1 MSDNLIKIILWGSY
15 NDLLCFPQSHLDG
28 RKCHLILNYISL
40 LHDFIITLSHVTQAS
55 GIAISDGVIEH
66 YNSIRVRQAGTEA
79 GQRLKLVVM
88 CLSKDQKSIVVDEE
102 NCLKVKDVG
111 NSDVL
116 KKILSKLPTNECRY
130 ALYDCSY
137 VSKESVKEDLVFI
150 LSYEAFCIS
159 LINLLLQSRDGLC
172 SMWLFGCNENISSV
186 NHAISMSS
194 F

>member
-1 MSDNLIKIILWGSY
+1 MICFVFLKVIWMEENVILLNLNS
-15 NDLLCFPQSHLDG
+15 
-28 RKCHLILNYISL
+28 ISL
-40 LHDFIITLSHVTQAS
+40 LHDLSFILSHVTQAS
-55 GIAISDGVIEH
+55 GIAISDNVIEH

-150 LSYEAFCIS
+150 LSYEAFASHWSIHFCSHVPACVPCDCLVVLRIS
-159 LINLLLQSRDGLC
+159 Q
-172 SMWLFGCNENISSV
+172 V
-186 NHAISMSS
+186 
-194 F
+194 